1 MRGRRL
7 LLSVSSR
14 RVRSATLNEI
24 EQMASVGAHE
34 SFLGSATAPGFF
46 QMPKED
52 SDLLSFSVY
61 DILKRIRE
69 LRAAL

>member
-1 MRGRRL
+1 MDMND
-7 LLSVSSR
+7 VDT
-14 RVRSATLNEI
+14 TLNEI
-24 EQMASVGAHE
+24 EQMALVAVGAHE
-34 SFLGSATAPGFF
+34 SFMGSDTAPGSF